1 MVGKTYCG
9 SQWIRKQARKPLRGQ
24 MTLVG
29 ATSSDVRDTMVLEG
43 LIPLSDPI
51 SEAPEY
57 KPSASKVIW
66 PNGNSAKMLSAEEPE
81 RIRGLNNEKIWA
93 DELASYKTR
102 DVVDQLLLTLRVGNT
117 QMIGTTTPKA
127 TPTIKYLYDN
137 AVFNDDP
144 PQEGK
149 FVRIITGSTYD
160 NIDNLSPAFRQQVIA
175 AYEGTRLGRQELN
188 GELLLNNEGA
198 LWTHDLIYD
207 QTLRDGRQPP
217 NMVSIAIGVDP
228 AMSTSKKS
236 DLTGIVVAGRGEDDN
251 IYVLEDLS
259 GKYSPQEWTKKVF
272 GRYDHYSQYAPVT
285 VVVEKNQGGNLI
297 RDTLTRDRPLLPVK
311 DVFST
316 SSKMAR
322 AEPIALLYER
332 GLVWH
337 VKGLKELEAE
347 QVMFDGTTMK
357 SPDRLD
363 AMVFAVHH
371 LAPLKKRF
379 VQGFELNLF

>member
-9 SQWIRKQARKPLRGQ
+9 SQWIRKQARKRLKGQ

-29 ATSSDVRDTMVLEG
+29 ATASDVRDTMVLEG
-43 LIPLSDPI
+43 IIPLSDPLR
-51 SEAPEY
+51 EAPEY
-57 KPSASKVIW
+57 KISASRVVW

-93 DELASYKTR
+93 DELASYKTK
-102 DVVDQLLLTLRVGNT
+102 DVIDQLLLTLRVGDT

-160 NIDNLSPAFRQQVIA
+160 NIDNLSPAFRQQVIS

-198 LWTHDLIYD
+198 LWTHELIHD
-207 QTLRDGRQPP
+207 QTLDDVQRVPEI
-217 NMVSIAIGVDP
+217 VSVAIGVDP
-228 AMSTSKKS
+228 AMSVSKKS
-236 DLTGIVVAGRGEDDN
+236 DLTGIVVVARCADDKVY
-251 IYVLEDLS
+251 ILEDVS
-259 GKYSPQEWTKKVF
+259 GRYSPQEWVKKVLSL
-272 GRYDHYSQYAPVT
+272 YDRYSQSAPVT
-285 VVVEKNQGGNLI
+285 IVVEKNQGGVLV

-316 SSKMAR
+316 TSKMAR

-332 GLVWH
+332 GLVHH
-337 VKGLKELEAE
+337 VKGLKDLEAE
-347 QVMFDGTTMK
+347 MVMFDGTTMK